1 MKKLL
6 LITCILLSGCITN
19 PLTGKKELD
28 PKVHAAVIDVARGAV
43 AGLAASASS
52 PNWAAVAQGALQ
64 AVYSTESTDAIKSA
78 VTDTIG
84 NNAYGS
90 AVTTAAVSVIAAAKA
105 KGLDEQSAI
114 LIGATALDNALQASK
129 KAP

>member
-6 LITCILLSGCITN
+6 LITGILFVGCVTN
-19 PLTGKKELD
+19 PLTGKKQID
-28 PKVHAAVIDVARGAV
+28 PNVQNALIDVARSAV

-64 AVYSTESTDAIKSA
+64 AVYSTQSVNAIHGA
-78 VTDTIG
+78 VVDTIG
-84 NNAYGS
+84 NTAYAAAVNT
-90 AVTTAAVSVIAAAKA
+90 AVTSVISAAQN
-105 KGLDEQSAI
+105 KGLNQQSAI
-114 LIGATALDNALQASK
+114 LIGATALDNALQAT

>member
-1 MKKLL
+1 MKKLI
-6 LITCILLSGCITN
+6 LITCILLTGCITN
-19 PLTGKKELD
+19 PLTGKKEVD
-28 PKVHAAVIDVARGAV
+28 PKIQAAVIDVARGAV

-64 AVYSTESTDAIKSA
+64 AVYSTQSTEAVKAA

-90 AVTTAAVSVIAAAKA
+90 AVTTAAVSVIAAARD
-105 KGLDEQSAI
+105 KGLNQQQAI

-129 KAP
+129 KTP